1 MKDSWEPL
9 VDLSIVHFMIY
20 PETMAGSG
28 PIHETV
34 SQIVNDDFF
43 GMIEISHINDAAIR
57 KQAIRVLEPQIDEAK
72 EIGAKRFTVLSGPD
86 PGQEKR
92 AHARSLLIESLL
104 ELCGYAKDREISLT
118 LETFDRTIEKKSLIG
133 PSDEALEIS

>member
-57 KQAIRVLEPQIDEAK
+57 KQVADTIQ
-72 EIGAKRFTVLSGPD
+72 TS
-86 PGQEKR
+86 
-92 AHARSLLIESLL
+92 HARVAFGAQPTILRQKLDLNSVDQSKRMEAITS
-104 ELCGYAKDREISLT
+104 T
-118 LETFDRTIEKKSLIG
+118 RTSN
-133 PSDEALEIS
+133 